1 MEQTAQSIIME
12 QMGLEHLTDEEIAD
26 LAKHGNVEA
35 LEYLINKYKN
45 FVRAKARTYFLIG
58 ADREDIIQEGMI
70 GLYKAIRDYNT
81 DREASFA
88 TFASMCINRQMITAV
103 AASNRKKNM
112 PLNTYVSYDMPAGG
126 DEDSDMRL
134 VDILQSQTELNPE
147 KLLIDKEHNWDLKS
161 RLKEVLSTFE
171 QQVLTYYLEGMDY
184 TAIAKKMQKP
194 PKSVDNALQRIRSK
208 AARLT
213 LEN

>member
-1 MEQTAQSIIME
+1 MDLKQCS
-12 QMGLEHLTDEEIAD
+12 DEELIVRYRDGDTEAMD
-26 LAKHGNVEA
+26 FIFERYKH
-35 LEYLINKYKN
+35 L
-45 FVRAKARTYFLIG
+45 VRKKAKAMFLAG
-58 ADREDIIQEGMI
+58 GDNDDLIQEGMI
-70 GLYKAIRDYNT
+70 GLYKAIRDYHT
-81 DREASFA
+81 DRAASFA
-88 TFASMCINRQMITAV
+88 TFASMCINRQMIMAV

-147 KLLIDKEHNWDLKS
+147 KLLIDKEHNRDLKS

-171 QQVLTYYLEGMDY
+171 QQVLAYYLEGMDY

>member
-1 MEQTAQSIIME
+1 MDLKQCS
-12 QMGLEHLTDEEIAD
+12 DEELIVRYRDGDAD
-26 LAKHGNVEA
+26 AMDFIFERYKH
-35 LEYLINKYKN
+35 L
-45 FVRAKARTYFLIG
+45 VRKKAKAMFLAG
-58 ADREDIIQEGMI
+58 GDNDDLIQEGMI

>member
-1 MEQTAQSIIME
+1 
-12 QMGLEHLTDEEIAD
+12 
-26 LAKHGNVEA
+26 
-35 LEYLINKYKN
+35 
-45 FVRAKARTYFLIG
+45 
-58 ADREDIIQEGMI
+58 
-70 GLYKAIRDYNT
+70 
-81 DREASFA
+81 
-88 TFASMCINRQMITAV
+88 
-103 AASNRKKNM
+103 M

-184 TAIAKKMQKP
+184 TAIAKKC
-194 PKSVDNALQRIRSK
+194 RSRRSQLIMPCNGYGVK
-208 AARLT
+208 RPV
-213 LEN
+213 

>member
-1 MEQTAQSIIME
+1 MDLKQCS
-12 QMGLEHLTDEEIAD
+12 DEELIVRYRDGDTDAMD
-26 LAKHGNVEA
+26 FIFERYKH
-35 LEYLINKYKN
+35 L
-45 FVRAKARTYFLIG
+45 VRKKAKAMFFAGGDNDDL
-58 ADREDIIQEGMI
+58 IQEGMI

-147 KLLIDKEHNWDLKS
+147 KLLIDKEHNRDLKS

>member
-1 MEQTAQSIIME
+1 MDLKQCS
-12 QMGLEHLTDEEIAD
+12 DEELIVRYRDGDTDAMD
-26 LAKHGNVEA
+26 FIFERYK
-35 LEYLINKYKN
+35 YL
-45 FVRAKARTYFLIG
+45 VRKKAKAMFLAG
-58 ADREDIIQEGMI
+58 GDNDDLIQEGMI

-194 PKSVDNALQRIRSK
+194 PKSVDNALQRIRYPWYLK
-208 AARLT
+208 KKP
-213 LEN
+213 

>member
-1 MEQTAQSIIME
+1 MDLKQCS
-12 QMGLEHLTDEEIAD
+12 DEELIVRYRDGDTDAMD
-26 LAKHGNVEA
+26 FIFERYKH
-35 LEYLINKYKN
+35 L
-45 FVRAKARTYFLIG
+45 VRKKAKAMFLAG
-58 ADREDIIQEGMI
+58 GDNDDLIQEGMI

-103 AASNRKKNM
+103 ATSNRKKNM

-147 KLLIDKEHNWDLKS
+147 KLLIDKEHNRDLKS
-161 RLKEVLSTFE
+161 RLKEVLSIFE

>member
-1 MEQTAQSIIME
+1 MDLKQCS
-12 QMGLEHLTDEEIAD
+12 DEELIVRYRDGDTEAMD
-26 LAKHGNVEA
+26 FIFERYKH
-35 LEYLINKYKN
+35 L
-45 FVRAKARTYFLIG
+45 VRKKAKAMFLAG
-58 ADREDIIQEGMI
+58 GDNDDLIQEGMI
-70 GLYKAIRDYNT
+70 GLYKAIRDYHT
-81 DREASFA
+81 DRAASFA

-103 AASNRKKNM
+103 GASNRKKNM

-147 KLLIDKEHNWDLKS
+147 KLLIDKEHNRDLKS

-171 QQVLTYYLEGMDY
+171 QQVLAYYLEGMDY

>member
-1 MEQTAQSIIME
+1 MDLKQCS
-12 QMGLEHLTDEEIAD
+12 DEELIVRYRDGDTDAMD
-26 LAKHGNVEA
+26 FIFERYKH
-35 LEYLINKYKN
+35 L
-45 FVRAKARTYFLIG
+45 VRKKAKAMFLAG
-58 ADREDIIQEGMI
+58 GDNDDLIQEGMI
-70 GLYKAIRDYNT
+70 GLYKAIRDYHT
-81 DREASFA
+81 DREAALA
-88 TFASMCINRQMITAV
+88 TFARMCINRQMIMAV

-147 KLLIDKEHNWDLKS
+147 KLLIDKEHNRDLKS

-171 QQVLTYYLEGMDY
+171 QQVLAYYLEGMDY

>member
-1 MEQTAQSIIME
+1 MDLKQCS
-12 QMGLEHLTDEEIAD
+12 DEELIVRYRDGDTDAMD
-26 LAKHGNVEA
+26 FIFERYKH
-35 LEYLINKYKN
+35 L
-45 FVRAKARTYFLIG
+45 VRKKAKAMFLAG
-58 ADREDIIQEGMI
+58 GDNDDLIQEGMI

-184 TAIAKKMQKP
+184 TAIAKKMHKP

>member
-1 MEQTAQSIIME
+1 MDLKQCS
-12 QMGLEHLTDEEIAD
+12 DEELIVRYRDGDTDAMD
-26 LAKHGNVEA
+26 FIFERYK
-35 LEYLINKYKN
+35 YL
-45 FVRAKARTYFLIG
+45 VRKKAKAMFLAG
-58 ADREDIIQEGMI
+58 GDNDDLIQEGMI

-112 PLNTYVSYDMPAGG
+112 PLNTYVSYDMPADG

>member
-1 MEQTAQSIIME
+1 MDLKQCS
-12 QMGLEHLTDEEIAD
+12 DEELIVRYRDGDTDAMD
-26 LAKHGNVEA
+26 FIFERYKH
-35 LEYLINKYKN
+35 L
-45 FVRAKARTYFLIG
+45 VRKKAKAMFLAG
-58 ADREDIIQEGMI
+58 GDNDDLIQEGMI

-81 DREASFA
+81 VREASFA

-147 KLLIDKEHNWDLKS
+147 KLLIDKEHNRDLKS

-213 LEN
+213 LDN

>member
-1 MEQTAQSIIME
+1 MDLKQCS
-12 QMGLEHLTDEEIAD
+12 DEE
-26 LAKHGNVEA
+26 
-35 LEYLINKYKN
+35 LIVRYRDGDTDAMDFIFERYKQL
-45 FVRAKARTYFLIG
+45 VRKKAKAMFLAG
-58 ADREDIIQEGMI
+58 GDNDDLIQEGMI

>member
-1 MEQTAQSIIME
+1 MDLKQCS
-12 QMGLEHLTDEEIAD
+12 DEELIVRYRDGDTDAMD
-26 LAKHGNVEA
+26 FIFERYKH
-35 LEYLINKYKN
+35 L
-45 FVRAKARTYFLIG
+45 VRKKAKAMFLAG
-58 ADREDIIQEGMI
+58 GDNDDLIQEGMI

-88 TFASMCINRQMITAV
+88 TFASMCINRQMIRAV

>member
-1 MEQTAQSIIME
+1 MDLKQCS
-12 QMGLEHLTDEEIAD
+12 DEELIVRYRDGDTDAMD
-26 LAKHGNVEA
+26 FIFERYKH
-35 LEYLINKYKN
+35 L
-45 FVRAKARTYFLIG
+45 VRKKAKAMFLAG
-58 ADREDIIQEGMI
+58 GDNDDLIQEGMI

-103 AASNRKKNM
+103 EASNRKKNM

>member
-1 MEQTAQSIIME
+1 MDLKQCS
-12 QMGLEHLTDEEIAD
+12 DEELIVRYRDGDTDAMD
-26 LAKHGNVEA
+26 FIFERYKH
-35 LEYLINKYKN
+35 L
-45 FVRAKARTYFLIG
+45 VRKKAKAMFLAG
-58 ADREDIIQEGMI
+58 GDNDDLIQEGMI

-126 DEDSDMRL
+126 DEDSDMRH

>member
-1 MEQTAQSIIME
+1 MDLKQCS
-12 QMGLEHLTDEEIAD
+12 DEELIVRYRDGDTDAMD
-26 LAKHGNVEA
+26 FIFERYKH
-35 LEYLINKYKN
+35 L
-45 FVRAKARTYFLIG
+45 VRKKAKAMFLAG
-58 ADREDIIQEGMI
+58 GDNDDLIQEGMI

-88 TFASMCINRQMITAV
+88 TFASMCINRQMITA
-103 AASNRKKNM
+103 ASNRKKNM

-126 DEDSDMRL
+126 DEDSDMCL

>member
-1 MEQTAQSIIME
+1 MEEKYESM
-12 QMGLEHLTDEEIAD
+12 TDEELID
-26 LAKHGNVEA
+26 SLREGEA
-35 LEYLINKYKN
+35 PIMDYICNKYKN
-45 FVRAKARTYFLIG
+45 LVRREAKSMFILG
-58 ADREDIIQEGMI
+58 ADTEDLIQEGMI
-70 GLYKAIRDYNT
+70 GLFKAVRDY
-81 DREASFA
+81 DSGRDASFF
-88 TFASMCINRQMITAV
+88 TFAQLCISRQMYTAV
-103 AASNRKKNM
+103 QASKRKKHL

>member
-1 MEQTAQSIIME
+1 MDLKQCS
-12 QMGLEHLTDEEIAD
+12 DEELIVRYRDGDTDAMD
-26 LAKHGNVEA
+26 FIFERYKH
-35 LEYLINKYKN
+35 L
-45 FVRAKARTYFLIG
+45 VRKKAKAMFLAG
-58 ADREDIIQEGMI
+58 GDNDDLIQEGMI

-147 KLLIDKEHNWDLKS
+147 KLLIDKEHNWDLYS

>member
-1 MEQTAQSIIME
+1 MDLKQCS
-12 QMGLEHLTDEEIAD
+12 DEELIVRYRDGDTDAMD
-26 LAKHGNVEA
+26 FIFERYKH
-35 LEYLINKYKN
+35 L
-45 FVRAKARTYFLIG
+45 VRKKAKAMFLAG
-58 ADREDIIQEGMI
+58 GDNDDLIQEGMI

-103 AASNRKKNM
+103 AASNSKKNM

>member
-1 MEQTAQSIIME
+1 MDLKQCS
-12 QMGLEHLTDEEIAD
+12 DEELIVRYRDGDTDAMD
-26 LAKHGNVEA
+26 FIFERYKH
-35 LEYLINKYKN
+35 L
-45 FVRAKARTYFLIG
+45 VRKKAKAMFLAG
-58 ADREDIIQEGMI
+58 GDNDDLIQEGMI

-103 AASNRKKNM
+103 TASNRKKNM

-147 KLLIDKEHNWDLKS
+147 KLLIDKEHNRDLKS

-171 QQVLTYYLEGMDY
+171 QQVLAYYLEGMDY

>member
-1 MEQTAQSIIME
+1 MDLKQCS
-12 QMGLEHLTDEEIAD
+12 DEELIVRYRDGDTDAMD
-26 LAKHGNVEA
+26 FIFERYKH
-35 LEYLINKYKN
+35 L
-45 FVRAKARTYFLIG
+45 VRKKAKAMFLAG
-58 ADREDIIQEGMI
+58 GDNDDLIQEGMI

-81 DREASFA
+81 DLEASFA

>member
-1 MEQTAQSIIME
+1 MDLKQCS
-12 QMGLEHLTDEEIAD
+12 DEELIVRYRDGDTDAMD
-26 LAKHGNVEA
+26 FIFERYKH
-35 LEYLINKYKN
+35 L
-45 FVRAKARTYFLIG
+45 VRKKAKAMFLAG
-58 ADREDIIQEGMI
+58 GDNDDLIQEGMI
-70 GLYKAIRDYNT
+70 GLYKAIQDYNT

-147 KLLIDKEHNWDLKS
+147 KLLIDKEHNRDLKS

>member
-1 MEQTAQSIIME
+1 MDLKQCS
-12 QMGLEHLTDEEIAD
+12 DEELIVRYRDGDTDAMD
-26 LAKHGNVEA
+26 FIFERYKH
-35 LEYLINKYKN
+35 L
-45 FVRAKARTYFLIG
+45 VRKKAKAMFLAG
-58 ADREDIIQEGMI
+58 GDNDDLIQEGMI
-70 GLYKAIRDYNT
+70 LLYKAIRDYNT

-147 KLLIDKEHNWDLKS
+147 KLLIDKEHNRDLKS

>member
-1 MEQTAQSIIME
+1 MDLKQCC
-12 QMGLEHLTDEEIAD
+12 DEELIVRYRDGDTDAMD
-26 LAKHGNVEA
+26 FIFERYKH
-35 LEYLINKYKN
+35 L
-45 FVRAKARTYFLIG
+45 VRKKAKAMFLAG
-58 ADREDIIQEGMI
+58 GDNDDLIQEGMI

-171 QQVLTYYLEGMDY
+171 QQVLTYNLEGMDY